1 MWLINEGSLTYAHAA
16 DFMKNEICVV
26 TPTSRH
32 SRKKT
37 ISWGI
42 IINSDIFKLHYAN
55 QGRNLF
61 NRFSSIWPVID
72 K

>member
-1 MWLINEGSLTYAHAA
+1 MWLINEGSLTYTHRVG
-16 DFMKNEICVV
+16 FLKNLICVV
-26 TPTSRH
+26 TSTSKH

-42 IINSDIFKLHYAN
+42 IINSGVFKLHYAN
-55 QGRNLF
+55 RGQNLF
-61 NRFSSIWPVID
+61 NRFSSIWLIID